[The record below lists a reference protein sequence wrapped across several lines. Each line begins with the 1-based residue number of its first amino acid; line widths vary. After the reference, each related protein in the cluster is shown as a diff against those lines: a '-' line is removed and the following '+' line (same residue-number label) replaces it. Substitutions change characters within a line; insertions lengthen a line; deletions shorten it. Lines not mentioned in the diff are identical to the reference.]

1 MSNVRFWCGFKNAL
15 FFGDEYR
22 MRIRRIV
29 MSLND
34 TPSGERL
41 RISFFGMRNVGK
53 SSLVNAVTGQ
63 ELAVVSDT
71 LGTTTDPVSKAME
84 LLPLGPVVITDTPGI
99 DDEGSLGEKRVK
111 KTRQILNKTD
121 IAILVTDIT
130 RGMEKPEEELIEIF
144 KSKDIPYLI
153 VRNKMDLGGASV
165 TASETN
171 VIDVSAQNQT
181 NIYEL
186 KELIGKTFKPEEN
199 PVKLVGD
206 IISPNEFIVLVIP
219 IDESAPK
226 GRLILPQQQAVRDI
240 LDAGAYAI
248 ATRET
253 ELEELL
259 RRQSPKPDLVITDSQ
274 AFAMVSKI
282 TPDDIP
288 LTSFSILMARYKGF
302 LDTAVRGATVIDSL
316 QEGDKILISEG
327 CSHHR
332 QCGDIGTVKLP
343 KMLTKRTG
351 KTFDINTSSG
361 NDFPDDLSEY
371 KLIIHCGGCMLSS
384 REMVYRMKCAQDAGV
399 PFTNYGVSIAYM
411 NGILKR
417 SLGVFPEL
425 SKLVK

>member
-1 MSNVRFWCGFKNAL
+1 
-15 FFGDEYR
+15 

-144 KSKDIPYLI
+144 KSKEIPYLI
-153 VRNKMDLGGASV
+153 VRNKMDLSSAGNIADDKSKEDF
-165 TASETN
+165 SEQN
-171 VIDVSAQNQT
+171 VINVSAQNQT

-248 ATRET
+248 TTRET

-259 RRQSPKPDLVITDSQ
+259 EKQSPKPDLVITDSQ

-282 TPDDIP
+282 TPEDIP

-351 KTFDINTSSG
+351 KTFDIHTSSG

>member
-1 MSNVRFWCGFKNAL
+1 
-15 FFGDEYR
+15 
-22 MRIRRIV
+22 MRIRRIF

-144 KSKDIPYLI
+144 KSKEIPYLI
-153 VRNKMDLGGASV
+153 VRNKMDL
-165 TASETN
+165 TSEDNIADDKSKEDSSEEN
-171 VIDVSAQNQT
+171 VINVSAQNQT

-206 IISPNEFIVLVIP
+206 IISSNEFIVLVIP

-248 ATRET
+248 TTRET

-259 RRQSPKPDLVITDSQ
+259 AKQSPKPDLVITDSQ
-274 AFAMVSKI
+274 AFAIVNKI
-282 TPDDIP
+282 TPEDIP

-351 KTFDINTSSG
+351 KTFDIHTSSG

-399 PFTNYGVSIAYM
+399 PFTNYGVAIAYM

>member
-1 MSNVRFWCGFKNAL
+1 
-15 FFGDEYR
+15 
-22 MRIRRIV
+22 

-144 KSKDIPYLI
+144 KSKEIPYLI
-153 VRNKMDLGGASV
+153 VRNKMDLGGTSV
-165 TASETN
+165 TSTETN

-248 ATRET
+248 TTRET

-259 RRQSPKPDLVITDSQ
+259 EKQSPKPDLVITDSQ

-282 TPDDIP
+282 TPEDIP

-351 KTFDINTSSG
+351 KTFDIHTSSG
-361 NDFPDDLSEY
+361 NDFPDDISEY
-371 KLIIHCGGCMLSS
+371 KLIFHCGGCMLSS

-399 PFTNYGVSIAYM
+399 PFTNYGVAIAYM

>member
-1 MSNVRFWCGFKNAL
+1 
-15 FFGDEYR
+15 
-22 MRIRRIV
+22 

-130 RGMEKPEEELIEIF
+130 RELEKPEEELIEIF
-144 KSKDIPYLI
+144 KSKEIPYLI
-153 VRNKMDLGGASV
+153 VRNKMDLSSAGNIADDKSKEDF
-165 TASETN
+165 SEQN
-171 VIDVSAQNQT
+171 VINVSAQNQT

-248 ATRET
+248 TTRET

>member
-1 MSNVRFWCGFKNAL
+1 
-15 FFGDEYR
+15 
-22 MRIRRIV
+22 

-144 KSKDIPYLI
+144 KSKEIPYLI
-153 VRNKMDLGGASV
+153 VRNKMDLSSAGNIADDKSKEDF
-165 TASETN
+165 SEQN
-171 VIDVSAQNQT
+171 VINVSAQNQT

-248 ATRET
+248 TTRET

-259 RRQSPKPDLVITDSQ
+259 AKQSPKPDLVITDSQ

-282 TPDDIP
+282 TPEDIP

-316 QEGDKILISEG
+316 QEDDKILISEG

-343 KMLTKRTG
+343 KMLTKRIG
-351 KTFDINTSSG
+351 KTFDIHTSSG

-399 PFTNYGVSIAYM
+399 PFTNYGVAIAYM

>member
-1 MSNVRFWCGFKNAL
+1 
-15 FFGDEYR
+15 
-22 MRIRRIV
+22 

-130 RGMEKPEEELIEIF
+130 RELEKPEEELIEIF

-248 ATRET
+248 TTRET

>member
-1 MSNVRFWCGFKNAL
+1 
-15 FFGDEYR
+15 

-144 KSKDIPYLI
+144 KSKEIPYLI
-153 VRNKMDLGGASV
+153 VRNKMDLSSARNIADDKSKEDF
-165 TASETN
+165 SEQN
-171 VIDVSAQNQT
+171 VINVSAQNQT

-248 ATRET
+248 TTRET

-259 RRQSPKPDLVITDSQ
+259 AKQSPKPDLVITDSQ

-282 TPDDIP
+282 TPEDIP

-302 LDTAVRGATVIDSL
+302 LDTAVRGATVIGSL

-351 KTFDINTSSG
+351 KTFDIHTSSG
-361 NDFPDDLSEY
+361 NDFPDDISEY

-399 PFTNYGVSIAYM
+399 PFTNYGVAIAYM

>member
-1 MSNVRFWCGFKNAL
+1 
-15 FFGDEYR
+15 

-144 KSKDIPYLI
+144 KSKEIPYLI
-153 VRNKMDLGGASV
+153 VRNKMDLSSAGNIADDKSKEDF
-165 TASETN
+165 SEQN
-171 VIDVSAQNQT
+171 VINVSAQNQT

-248 ATRET
+248 TTRET

-259 RRQSPKPDLVITDSQ
+259 EKQSPKPDLVITDSQ

-282 TPDDIP
+282 TPEDIP

-351 KTFDINTSSG
+351 KTFDIHTSSG
-361 NDFPDDLSEY
+361 NDFPDDISEY

-399 PFTNYGVSIAYM
+399 PFTNYGVAIAYM

>member
-1 MSNVRFWCGFKNAL
+1 
-15 FFGDEYR
+15 
-22 MRIRRIV
+22 

-130 RGMEKPEEELIEIF
+130 RGLEKPEEELIEIF

-206 IISPNEFIVLVIP
+206 IISPNKFIVLVIP

-226 GRLILPQQQAVRDI
+226 GRLILPQQQAIRDI

-248 ATRET
+248 TTRET

-282 TPDDIP
+282 TPEDIP

-361 NDFPDDLSEY
+361 NDFPDNLSEY

-399 PFTNYGVSIAYM
+399 PFTNYGVAIAYM

>member
-1 MSNVRFWCGFKNAL
+1 
-15 FFGDEYR
+15 

-144 KSKDIPYLI
+144 KSKEIPYLI
-153 VRNKMDLGGASV
+153 VRNKMDLSSARNIADDKSKEDF
-165 TASETN
+165 SEQN
-171 VIDVSAQNQT
+171 VINVSAQNQT

-226 GRLILPQQQAVRDI
+226 GRLILAQQQAVRDI

-248 ATRET
+248 TTRET

-259 RRQSPKPDLVITDSQ
+259 AKQSPKPDLVITDSQ

-282 TPDDIP
+282 TPEDIP

-343 KMLTKRTG
+343 RMLTKRTG
-351 KTFDINTSSG
+351 KTFDIHTSSG
-361 NDFPDDLSEY
+361 NDFPDDISEY

-399 PFTNYGVSIAYM
+399 PFTNYGVAIAYM

>member
-1 MSNVRFWCGFKNAL
+1 
-15 FFGDEYR
+15 
-22 MRIRRIV
+22 

-99 DDEGSLGEKRVK
+99 DDVGSLGEKRVK

-130 RGMEKPEEELIEIF
+130 REMEQPEEELIEIF
-144 KSKDIPYLI
+144 KAKNIPYLI
-153 VRNKMDLGGASV
+153 VKNKMDLAEAGEINSSDNADNS
-165 TASETN
+165 ADQN
-171 VIDVSAQNQT
+171 VINVSAQDQI

-186 KELIGKTFKPEEN
+186 KELIGKTFKPDEN

-206 IISPNEFIVLVIP
+206 IISPNQFVVLVIP

-226 GRLILPQQQAVRDI
+226 GRLILPQQQAIRDI

-248 ATRET
+248 TTRET

-259 RRQSPKPDLVITDSQ
+259 DKMNPKPDLVVTDSQ
-274 AFAMVSKI
+274 AFAIVSKI
-282 TPDDIP
+282 VPEDIQ

-302 LDTAVRGATVIDSL
+302 LDTAVRGAATIDGL
-316 QEGDKILISEG
+316 NEGDKILISEG

-343 KMLTKRTG
+343 RMLTKRTG
-351 KTFDINTSSG
+351 KTFDIHTSSG
-361 NDFPDDLSEY
+361 NDFPEDLSEY

-384 REMVYRMKCAQDAGV
+384 REMVYRMKCAEDAGV
-399 PFTNYGVSIAYM
+399 PFTNYGVAIAYM

-425 SKLVK
+425 QKLI

>member
-1 MSNVRFWCGFKNAL
+1 
-15 FFGDEYR
+15 

-144 KSKDIPYLI
+144 KSKEIPYLI
-153 VRNKMDLGGASV
+153 VRNKMDLSSARNIAYDKSKEDF
-165 TASETN
+165 SEQN
-171 VIDVSAQNQT
+171 VINVSAQNQT

-248 ATRET
+248 TTRET

-259 RRQSPKPDLVITDSQ
+259 AKQSPKPDLVITDSQ

-282 TPDDIP
+282 TPEDIP

-351 KTFDINTSSG
+351 KTFDIHTSSG

-399 PFTNYGVSIAYM
+399 PFTNYGVAIAYM

>member
-1 MSNVRFWCGFKNAL
+1 
-15 FFGDEYR
+15 
-22 MRIRRIV
+22 

-130 RGMEKPEEELIEIF
+130 RGLEKPEEELIEIF
-144 KSKDIPYLI
+144 KSKEIPYLI

-226 GRLILPQQQAVRDI
+226 GRLILPQQQAIRDI

-282 TPDDIP
+282 TPEDIP

-399 PFTNYGVSIAYM
+399 PFTNYGVAIAYM

>member
-1 MSNVRFWCGFKNAL
+1 
-15 FFGDEYR
+15 
-22 MRIRRIV
+22 

-99 DDEGSLGEKRVK
+99 DDVGSLGEKRVK

-130 RGMEKPEEELIEIF
+130 RTLEKPEEELIELF
-144 KSKDIPYLI
+144 KAKDIPYLI
-153 VRNKMDLGGASV
+153 VRNKKDLVSSTESDQIKQDETSASFSKV
-165 TASETN
+165 QNT
-171 VIDVSAQNQT
+171 IDVSAEKNE

-186 KELIGKTFKPEEN
+186 KELIGKTFKPDEN

-206 IISPNEFIVLVIP
+206 IISPNQMIVLVIP

-259 RRQSPKPDLVITDSQ
+259 KKMNPKPDLVVTDSQ
-274 AFAMVSKI
+274 AFAIVNKI
-282 TPDDIP
+282 VPEDIQ

-302 LDTAVRGATVIDSL
+302 LDTAVRGAAVIDTL

-332 QCGDIGTVKLP
+332 QCGDIGTVKMP
-343 KMLTKRTG
+343 KWLTKRTG
-351 KTFDINTSSG
+351 KTFDIHTSSG
-361 NDFPDDLSEY
+361 NEFPEDLSEY
-371 KLIIHCGGCMLSS
+371 KLLIHCGGCMLSS
-384 REMVYRMKCAQDAGV
+384 REMVYRMKCAEDAGV
-399 PFTNYGVSIAYM
+399 PFTNYGVAIAFM

-425 SKLVK
+425 QRLV

>member
-1 MSNVRFWCGFKNAL
+1 
-15 FFGDEYR
+15 
-22 MRIRRIV
+22 

-153 VRNKMDLGGASV
+153 VRNKMDLGGTSV
-165 TASETN
+165 TSTETN

-282 TPDDIP
+282 TPEDIP

-399 PFTNYGVSIAYM
+399 PFTNYGVAIAYM

>member
-1 MSNVRFWCGFKNAL
+1 
-15 FFGDEYR
+15 
-22 MRIRRIV
+22 

-144 KSKDIPYLI
+144 KSKEIPYLI
-153 VRNKMDLGGASV
+153 VRNKMDLSSAGNIADDKSKEDF
-165 TASETN
+165 SEQN
-171 VIDVSAQNQT
+171 VINVSAQNQT

-248 ATRET
+248 TTRET

-282 TPDDIP
+282 TPEDIP

-351 KTFDINTSSG
+351 KTFDIHTSSG

-399 PFTNYGVSIAYM
+399 PFTNYGVAIAYM

>member
-1 MSNVRFWCGFKNAL
+1 
-15 FFGDEYR
+15 
-22 MRIRRIV
+22 

-153 VRNKMDLGGASV
+153 VRNKMDLGGTSV
-165 TASETN
+165 TSTETN

-248 ATRET
+248 TTRET

-282 TPDDIP
+282 TPEDIP